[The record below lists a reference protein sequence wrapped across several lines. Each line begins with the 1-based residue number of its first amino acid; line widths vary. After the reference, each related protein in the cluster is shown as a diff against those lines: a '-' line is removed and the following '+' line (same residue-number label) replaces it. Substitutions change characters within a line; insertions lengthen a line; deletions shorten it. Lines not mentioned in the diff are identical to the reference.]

1 MQVHRKS
8 KAFALSGGGLPPLS
22 VYGYYTIYYPKLQ
35 LQIILYKQPDILSI
49 RKQKGDTA
57 MRFLIITKK
66 QLMLCLCVLLGAVVA
81 VVGSLTAFAK
91 NERLL
96 PIYCVKTDKKQ
107 IAISFDAAWGN
118 DDTGTLIDILAEY
131 DVPATFFVVGSWVDK
146 YPESVKQLSDA
157 GHQIQNHS
165 NTHPHMPQLS
175 REQMRDEL
183 ESCNDKIEAITGV
196 RPTLHRPPYGD
207 YDNALI
213 EVMDSL
219 GMKTIQ
225 WSVDSLDWKD
235 SASAQSICDRVTK
248 KVTNGSIVLFHNDA
262 DHTPEAL
269 PTILKCLKDE
279 GYEFV
284 FISDLILKDN
294 YEIDHAGMQC
304 PTENS

>member
-1 MQVHRKS
+1 MK
-8 KAFALSGGGLPPLS
+8 
-22 VYGYYTIYYPKLQ
+22 
-35 LQIILYKQPDILSI
+35 
-49 RKQKGDTA
+49 
-57 MRFLIITKK
+57 FLIVTKK
-66 QLMLCLCVLLGAVVA
+66 QLMFCLCILLCVVT
-81 VVGSLTAFAK
+81 VIVGSVTAFAK
-91 NERLL
+91 SDRLL

-146 YPESVKQLSDA
+146 YPESVKQLADA

-183 ESCNDKIEAITGV
+183 ESCNKKIEAITGV
-196 RPTLHRPPYGD
+196 CPTLHRPPYGD

-235 SASAQSICDRVTK
+235 SATAQNICDRVTK

-269 PTILKCLKDE
+269 PNILKCLKDE

-294 YEIDHAGMQC
+294 YEIDHSGMQC
-304 PTENS
+304 PVEKAE